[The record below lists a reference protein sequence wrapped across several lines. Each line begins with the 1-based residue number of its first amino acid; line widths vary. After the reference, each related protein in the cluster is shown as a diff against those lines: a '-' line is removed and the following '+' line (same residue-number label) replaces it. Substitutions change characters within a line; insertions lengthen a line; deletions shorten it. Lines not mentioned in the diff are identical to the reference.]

1 MVATLEPEKA
11 DSPPLRTVHTSR
23 LCCAQL
29 KINFALVVMSS
40 PIPID
45 LDSKGLRLR
54 SQVRIVYKFVSV
66 LNLKTVNLLDQ

>member
-1 MVATLEPEKA
+1 
-11 DSPPLRTVHTSR
+11 
-23 LCCAQL
+23 
-29 KINFALVVMSS
+29 MSS
-40 PIPID
+40 PIPTD